1 MKVAVRGISFEYDG
15 IPALRNVSLE
25 VGEGEVVGVVG
36 PNGSGKSTLLRC
48 IDGIL
53 RPRVGVVLVD
63 GEETSKMR
71 RMDLARTMG
80 YVPQG
85 SSGTF
90 PIRVFEMVLMGRRPY
105 VNWKA
110 TRKDVDAVRRVLEL
124 MGMEHMAWRYF
135 QELSGGERQ
144 KVIIARALAQEPKVL
159 LLDEPTSNLDLR
171 AQIEVL
177 ELIKELVRKNELS
190 AMMAMHD
197 LNLAARYS
205 DKLVMLREGQIF
217 AAGRP
222 ASVLT
227 RENVR
232 EVYGVDVEAIPQLVP
247 VGVRSGA

>member
-1 MKVAVRGISFEYDG
+1 M
-15 IPALRNVSLE
+15 
-25 VGEGEVVGVVG
+25 
-36 PNGSGKSTLLRC
+36 
-48 IDGIL
+48 
-53 RPRVGVVLVD
+53 
-63 GEETSKMR
+63 
-71 RMDLARTMG
+71 
-80 YVPQG
+80 
-85 SSGTF
+85 
-90 PIRVFEMVLMGRRPY
+90 
-105 VNWKA
+105 
-110 TRKDVDAVRRVLEL
+110 
-124 MGMEHMAWRYF
+124 
-135 QELSGGERQ
+135 
-144 KVIIARALAQEPKVL
+144 
-159 LLDEPTSNLDLR
+159 
-171 AQIEVL
+171 L